1 MNELIKPEY
10 IASWNK
16 QAQGEWLSSSGFNQ
30 FYLSSEPWAKAML
43 LLYNQKEII
52 DL

>member
-1 MNELIKPEY
+1 MNELDKPER

-30 FYLSSEPWAKAML
+30 FYVLSEPWAKTML

-52 DL
+52 GL